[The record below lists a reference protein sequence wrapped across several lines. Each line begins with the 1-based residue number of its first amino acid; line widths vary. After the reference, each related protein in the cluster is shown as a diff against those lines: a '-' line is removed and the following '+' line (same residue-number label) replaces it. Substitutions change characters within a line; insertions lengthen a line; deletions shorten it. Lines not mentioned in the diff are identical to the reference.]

1 MLQSISWQNYFTLC
15 AILLAIYYSVILFL
29 YYRQD
34 LAVLF
39 RQQIAFRKQGAFA
52 TTNQAATSQPYN
64 DIAALGANLTDEIKA
79 FAASAGNQ
87 YNKTELQYGLQ
98 LLLKKYVVLKNSEV
112 QADITKTIISEC
124 ENNCSI
130 VLSDEEAGML
140 WNG

>member
-15 AILLAIYYSVILFL
+15 AVLLAIYYTAILFL

-34 LAVLF
+34 LALLF
-39 RQQIAFRKQGAFA
+39 RQQISFKKQGAFA
-52 TTNQAATSQPYN
+52 PADQT
-64 DIAALGANLTDEIKA
+64 AALQTGNNIDALVSTLTDEIKA

-98 LLLKKYVVLKNSEV
+98 LLLKKYAVLKNSEIK
-112 QADITKTIISEC
+112 AGITKTIINEC

-130 VLSDEEAGML
+130 VLSDEEVGML